1 MTTDNQKI
9 ITLSQYPT
17 PAWAASAIVR
27 KKHPNLT
34 AQDYVVDPTCGRGR
48 FLQAI
53 PDNVPTL
60 GIEIDPVEAQLARDL
75 TGRPVITADIFEV
88 EFEER
93 PTIVLGNPPFETKFV
108 ERLLDRMHDVLIDN
122 GVVGFILPAYLM
134 QTAGRVCRYN
144 ELWSI
149 EQEMLPRNLYP
160 GLKYP
165 LSFVTFTKDQR
176 RLMVGFSLYHEL
188 AYLQAQPKAV
198 QEAMIQGP
206 ATWRS
211 LVHNA
216 LDLFGGEAS
225 LAEIYEYVADRRPTQ
240 NPFWREQVRKVCQ
253 KSARN
258 VGRGRYSK
266 AEPRVQQLDML
277 VA

>member
-1 MTTDNQKI
+1 MTGDNQKI
-9 ITLSQYPT
+9 VTLSQYPA
-17 PAWAASAIVR
+17 PAWAAAAIVR
-27 KKHPNLT
+27 KKHGNLT
-34 AQDYVVDPTCGRGR
+34 ARDYVVEPTCGRGR

-53 PDNVPTL
+53 PSYVPAL
-60 GIEIDPVEAQLARDL
+60 GIEIDPVEAQQARDL
-75 TGRPVITADIFEV
+75 TGRRVITGDIFEV
-88 EFEER
+88 VFEER
-93 PTIVLGNPPFETKFV
+93 PTVVLGNPPFETKFV
-108 ERLLDRMHDVLIDN
+108 ERLLDRMHEVLIDN
-122 GVVGFILPAYLM
+122 GVVGLILPAYLM

-144 ELWSI
+144 EQWSL

-160 GLKYP
+160 GLQYP
-165 LSFVTFTKDQR
+165 LSYVTFTKDQR
-176 RLMVGFSLYHEL
+176 RLMIGFSLYQEL

-211 LVHNA
+211 LVHDA

-225 LAEIYEYVADRRPTQ
+225 LAEIYEYVADRRPTE

-266 AEPRVQQLDML
+266 SESQVQQLEML
-277 VA
+277 SA